1 MQTQAQEGTRKTR
14 GRKDQGIEAV
24 PNSAPVME
32 VIEDLVHLHHKK
44 EAANETY
51 NAAVKKTA
59 ERAGLLSAVVNK
71 FVSAKAGDKFEDEK
85 KKVSQLALVFD
96 AAEALEPEEEPA

>member
-1 MQTQAQEGTRKTR
+1 MQTQAQEGTTR
-14 GRKDQGIEAV
+14 RTPGRKDQGIEAV
-24 PNSAPVME
+24 PNAAPVME
-32 VIEDLVHLHHKK
+32 VIEDLVHLHRKK

-71 FVSAKAGDKFEDEK
+71 FVAAKAGDKFEDEK
-85 KKVSQLALVFD
+85 KKVEQLALVFD
-96 AAEALEPEEEPA
+96 TAEVAETVEA